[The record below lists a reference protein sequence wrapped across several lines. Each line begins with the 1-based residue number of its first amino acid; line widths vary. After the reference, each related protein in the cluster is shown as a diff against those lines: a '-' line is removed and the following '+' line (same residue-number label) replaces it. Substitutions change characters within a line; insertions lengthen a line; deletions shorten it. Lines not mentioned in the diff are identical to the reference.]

1 MEEITIRYSFKFGKN
16 KYEVFDLQ
24 LDTENFE
31 LQGNTPEVLPPWTKL
46 DFHQCPN
53 CPLDV
58 RDHPTCPLARNL
70 VNIVTRFDSF
80 LSYNE
85 TLLVVTTKER
95 IISQMTTVQRAVGS
109 LMGLI
114 IAASGCPHT
123 TYFRPMARFHLPLAN
138 DEETVYRAASMYLLA
153 QYFIKHEGKEVDF
166 ELAGLKSIY
175 RNIQLINY
183 TIAERLRAASKSDSV
198 LNAIVDLDIYAQT
211 LTIVI
216 EESLEELQS
225 IYEPYLKKNPTPGI
239 PGGNN

>member
-1 MEEITIRYSFKFGKN
+1 MDTITIRYSFKFGRN
-16 KYEVFDLQ
+16 KLEVFDLQ

-31 LQGNTPEVLPPWTKL
+31 LQGNTPEVLPAWTKL

-53 CPLDV
+53 CPLKVKDV
-58 RDHPTCPLARNL
+58 SHCPLAVNL
-70 VNIVTRFDSF
+70 VNIVKKFDSF
-80 LSYNE
+80 ISYNE
-85 TLLVVTTKER
+85 TLVVVTTKER

-109 LMGLI
+109 MMGLI

-123 TYFRPMARFHLPLAN
+123 NYFRPMARFHLPLAN

-153 QYFIKHEGKEVDF
+153 QYFIKNKGKEIDF
-166 ELAGLKSIY
+166 DLNGLKSIY

-183 TIAERLRAASKSDSV
+183 TVAERLRAASKSDSV
-198 LNAIVDLDIYAQT
+198 LNAIVDLDVYAQT

-225 IYEPYLKKNPTPGI
+225 IYQPYIDKNPV
-239 PGGNN
+239 PGGLISR

>member
-1 MEEITIRYSFKFGKN
+1 MDTITIRYCFKFAKDEF
-16 KYEVFDLQ
+16 EVFDLN

-31 LQGNTPEVLPPWTKL
+31 LQGNTPDVLPEWTRL

-58 RDHPTCPLARNL
+58 KDHPRCPLAVNL
-70 VNIVTRFDSF
+70 VNIVKQFDAF
-80 LSYNE
+80 LSYKK
-85 TLLVVTTKER
+85 THLTVTTEDR
-95 IISQMTTVQRAVGS
+95 IMTSMTTVQRAVGS
-109 LMGLI
+109 MMGLI

-123 TYFRPMARFHLPLAN
+123 VYFRPMARFHLPLAN

-153 QYFIKHEGKEVDF
+153 QYFLDKANKKVDF
-166 ELAGLKSIY
+166 ELVGLKSIY

-216 EESLEELQS
+216 EESLQDLDTLFQ
-225 IYEPYLKKNPTPGI
+225 PYIDQNPVTDGI
-239 PGGNN
+239 LS